1 MIFDSANNNRLI
13 VASRAA
19 EIIME
24 EGVTDYLFAKKK
36 AAKSLGLLTSD
47 NLPSNHEIDNA
58 LKEYQ
63 NIFQEQVDSE
73 TIVKIKKEALNIMTL
88 FKDFNPHLTGQLLE
102 GLIPKFP
109 KIQINLFT
117 DNLKEVE
124 YILLNKNIAFDIKK
138 LYPNCIIVVGG
149 EHPTALP
156 ENTLQKNDFID
167 VIILGEGEET
177 FLNLIECID
186 KNLDYRNVKGIAY
199 KNENGNIVTNERRTR
214 ITNIDDIPYPDWDNW
229 SINEYIDHQQITGVN
244 LGRGIPILGTRGCPY
259 DCTFCSNDRMW
270 TKRFIMRSPK
280 NIVDEMEFMKKK
292 YNVTAFSFM
301 DSTFIINNKKVI
313 AFCEELIKRDIS
325 VSYQLPAGT
334 RCEAINQELV
344 NFLEKSGLEKLSLA
358 PESGSEEIRK
368 IIKKKIDYKKF
379 IEAVKMLSK
388 SKISVGCFIV
398 IGFPEDNKK
407 QFGKQ

>member
-63 NIFQEQVDSE
+63 NIFQEPVDSE

-124 YILLNKNIAFDIKK
+124 YILLNKNIAFDIKDK
-138 LYPNCIIVVGG
+138 LY
-149 EHPTALP
+149 
-156 ENTLQKNDFID
+156 Q
-167 VIILGEGEET
+167 
-177 FLNLIECID
+177 
-186 KNLDYRNVKGIAY
+186 
-199 KNENGNIVTNERRTR
+199 
-214 ITNIDDIPYPDWDNW
+214 
-229 SINEYIDHQQITGVN
+229 
-244 LGRGIPILGTRGCPY
+244 
-259 DCTFCSNDRMW
+259 
-270 TKRFIMRSPK
+270 
-280 NIVDEMEFMKKK
+280 
-292 YNVTAFSFM
+292 
-301 DSTFIINNKKVI
+301 
-313 AFCEELIKRDIS
+313 
-325 VSYQLPAGT
+325 
-334 RCEAINQELV
+334 
-344 NFLEKSGLEKLSLA
+344 EKLSKKKSTRIIPTFILEGLWF
-358 PESGSEEIRK
+358 PIELKVYFENDIRSK
-368 IIKKKIDYKKF
+368 KNNLLSNKGMGIKKIKEFD
-379 IEAVKMLSK
+379 LTT
-388 SKISVGCFIV
+388 
-398 IGFPEDNKK
+398 
-407 QFGKQ
+407 

>member
-1 MIFDSANNNRLI
+1 MIFDSANNNRSI

-124 YILLNKNIAFDIKK
+124 YILLNKNIAFDIKDK
-138 LYPNCIIVVGG
+138 LY
-149 EHPTALP
+149 
-156 ENTLQKNDFID
+156 Q
-167 VIILGEGEET
+167 
-177 FLNLIECID
+177 
-186 KNLDYRNVKGIAY
+186 
-199 KNENGNIVTNERRTR
+199 
-214 ITNIDDIPYPDWDNW
+214 
-229 SINEYIDHQQITGVN
+229 
-244 LGRGIPILGTRGCPY
+244 
-259 DCTFCSNDRMW
+259 
-270 TKRFIMRSPK
+270 
-280 NIVDEMEFMKKK
+280 
-292 YNVTAFSFM
+292 
-301 DSTFIINNKKVI
+301 
-313 AFCEELIKRDIS
+313 
-325 VSYQLPAGT
+325 
-334 RCEAINQELV
+334 
-344 NFLEKSGLEKLSLA
+344 EKLSKKKSTKTIPAFILEGLWF
-358 PESGSEEIRK
+358 PIELKVYFENDIRSK
-368 IIKKKIDYKKF
+368 KNNLLSNKGMGIKKIKEFD
-379 IEAVKMLSK
+379 LTT
-388 SKISVGCFIV
+388 
-398 IGFPEDNKK
+398 
-407 QFGKQ
+407 

>member
-1 MIFDSANNNRLI
+1 MIFDSANNNRSI

-124 YILLNKNIAFDIKK
+124 YILLNKNIAFDIKDK
-138 LYPNCIIVVGG
+138 LYQ
-149 EHPTALP
+149 E
-156 ENTLQKNDFID
+156 K
-167 VIILGEGEET
+167 
-177 FLNLIECID
+177 LN
-186 KNLDYRNVKGIAY
+186 
-199 KNENGNIVTNERRTR
+199 
-214 ITNIDDIPYPDWDNW
+214 
-229 SINEYIDHQQITGVN
+229 
-244 LGRGIPILGTRGCPY
+244 
-259 DCTFCSNDRMW
+259 
-270 TKRFIMRSPK
+270 
-280 NIVDEMEFMKKK
+280 KKK
-292 YNVTAFSFM
+292 STKTIPAFILEGLWFPIELKVYFENDIRSKK
-301 DSTFIINNKKVI
+301 NN
-313 AFCEELIKRDIS
+313 L
-325 VSYQLPAGT
+325 
-334 RCEAINQELV
+334 
-344 NFLEKSGLEKLSLA
+344 LSNK
-358 PESGSEEIRK
+358 GMG
-368 IIKKKIDYKKF
+368 IKKIKEFD
-379 IEAVKMLSK
+379 LTT
-388 SKISVGCFIV
+388 
-398 IGFPEDNKK
+398 
-407 QFGKQ
+407 

>member
-1 MIFDSANNNRLI
+1 MIFDSANNNRSI

-124 YILLNKNIAFDIKK
+124 YILLNKNIAFDIKDK
-138 LYPNCIIVVGG
+138 LY
-149 EHPTALP
+149 
-156 ENTLQKNDFID
+156 QKK
-167 VIILGEGEET
+167 L
-177 FLNLIECID
+177 
-186 KNLDYRNVKGIAY
+186 
-199 KNENGNIVTNERRTR
+199 
-214 ITNIDDIPYPDWDNW
+214 
-229 SINEYIDHQQITGVN
+229 S
-244 LGRGIPILGTRGCPY
+244 
-259 DCTFCSNDRMW
+259 
-270 TKRFIMRSPK
+270 
-280 NIVDEMEFMKKK
+280 KKK
-292 YNVTAFSFM
+292 STKTIPAFILEGLWFPIELKVYFENDIRSKKNNLLSNKGM
-301 DSTFIINNKKVI
+301 D
-313 AFCEELIKRDIS
+313 
-325 VSYQLPAGT
+325 
-334 RCEAINQELV
+334 
-344 NFLEKSGLEKLSLA
+344 
-358 PESGSEEIRK
+358 
-368 IIKKKIDYKKF
+368 IKKIKEFD
-379 IEAVKMLSK
+379 LTT
-388 SKISVGCFIV
+388 
-398 IGFPEDNKK
+398 
-407 QFGKQ
+407 

>member
-1 MIFDSANNNRLI
+1 MIFDSANNNRSI

-124 YILLNKNIAFDIKK
+124 YILLNKNIAFDIKDK
-138 LYPNCIIVVGG
+138 LY
-149 EHPTALP
+149 
-156 ENTLQKNDFID
+156 Q
-167 VIILGEGEET
+167 
-177 FLNLIECID
+177 
-186 KNLDYRNVKGIAY
+186 
-199 KNENGNIVTNERRTR
+199 
-214 ITNIDDIPYPDWDNW
+214 
-229 SINEYIDHQQITGVN
+229 
-244 LGRGIPILGTRGCPY
+244 
-259 DCTFCSNDRMW
+259 
-270 TKRFIMRSPK
+270 
-280 NIVDEMEFMKKK
+280 
-292 YNVTAFSFM
+292 
-301 DSTFIINNKKVI
+301 
-313 AFCEELIKRDIS
+313 
-325 VSYQLPAGT
+325 
-334 RCEAINQELV
+334 
-344 NFLEKSGLEKLSLA
+344 EKLSKKKSTKTIPAFILEGLWF
-358 PESGSEEIRK
+358 PIELKVYFENDIRSK
-368 IIKKKIDYKKF
+368 KNNLLSNKGMNIKKIKEFD
-379 IEAVKMLSK
+379 LTT
-388 SKISVGCFIV
+388 
-398 IGFPEDNKK
+398 
-407 QFGKQ
+407 